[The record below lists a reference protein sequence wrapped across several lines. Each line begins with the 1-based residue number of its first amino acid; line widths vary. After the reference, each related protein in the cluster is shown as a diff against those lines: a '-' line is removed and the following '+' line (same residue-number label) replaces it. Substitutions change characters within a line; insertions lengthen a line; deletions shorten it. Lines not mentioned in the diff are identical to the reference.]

1 MSKSKNWLI
10 SVVETNEYD
19 TPDTSILKFQGT
31 KDEVKKALLWLIA
44 DSADKDRDNYRSGT
58 STIEE
63 LQGLSGV
70 SEFRGYSIYYFAK
83 EEKDMEVLDR
93 CVLGQ
98 DPVFPERNEE

>member
-1 MSKSKNWLI
+1 MTPRIIPPYSDSKGRRTRS
-10 SVVETNEYD
+10 
-19 TPDTSILKFQGT
+19 
-31 KDEVKKALLWLIA
+31 KKALLWLIA
-44 DSADKDRDNYRSGT
+44 DSADKDRDNYKSGT

-93 CVLGQ
+93 HVLDQ
-98 DPVFPERNEE
+98 NPVFPKQIEE